1 MNLAT
6 VSIFLAALFAFA
18 CIGLE
23 DDAMTLCQQTRS
35 ATTCHHLLQR

>member
-6 VSIFLAALFAFA
+6 VSIFLAALITFV
-18 CIGLE
+18 CIGFD